1 MERLPVDEAKRA
13 ELLDLYERGDDRLA
27 AALDTLTEAD
37 LDNRSGPGEWSP
49 REIVHHLAVS
59 ELIGAVRLRRLIA
72 EKNPAIQPYDQEAY
86 ARRLF
91 SERPLDASLGAIKYA
106 IRTNAGILRRLSDEQ
121 WTTGGT
127 HLAMGP
133 FDIDRWLTVYSGH
146 LAGHVEQLARASRG
160 SAESQPAGP
169 EAERPE
175 ELTRL
180 IERYEQGPR
189 LVFDALAGITAAEL
203 DHPEA
208 PGEWSPRQV
217 VHHLADSETTSVTRF
232 FRLLVEDRPAIKSY
246 DQDHFAAVLFY
257 DRPIDN
263 SLGLFRSSR
272 ETAAL
277 VLRRLGPDDWR
288 RIGVHSDDGE
298 FTVADWLRSY
308 ARHAEDHADQ
318 IRRARASALAT

>member
-1 MERLPVDEAKRA
+1 MDEAKRA
-13 ELLDLYERGDDRLA
+13 ELLDLYERGAERLA
-27 AALDTLTEAD
+27 AALDNLTEAD
-37 LDNRSGPGEWSP
+37 LDNRAGPGEWSP

-72 EKNPAIQPYDQEAY
+72 EEHPVIQPYDQETY

-106 IRTNAGILRRLSDEQ
+106 IRTNAAILCRLSNEQ
-121 WTTGGT
+121 WTTGGR

-146 LAGHVEQLARASRG
+146 LAGHIEQLARAGRG
-160 SAESQPAGP
+160 SAETQPAGP

-180 IERYEQGPR
+180 IERYERGPQA
-189 LVFDALAGITAAEL
+189 VFDALEGITAADL

-208 PGEWSPRQV
+208 PSEWSPRQV
-217 VHHLADSETTSVTRF
+217 VHHLADSEATSVTRF
-232 FRLLVEDRPAIKSY
+232 FRLLVEGQPTIQSY
-246 DQDHFAAVLFY
+246 DQDHYAAVLFY
-257 DRPIDN
+257 DRPIEN
-263 SLGLFRSSR
+263 SLGLFRSAR

-277 VLRRLGPDDWR
+277 ILRRLGPDDWR
-288 RIGVHSDDGE
+288 RTGVHSDDGE
-298 FTVADWLRSY
+298 FTVIDWLRSY
-308 ARHAEDHADQ
+308 AQHAEDHADQ
-318 IRRARASALAT
+318 IRRARASALEG